1 MRQRIRSLLW
11 SMFGIG
17 LVLFAASVT
26 TLLIDRHVNAQ
37 QTTFNALPPG
47 GFSLNSVEF
56 ISVSAP
62 TIVGT
67 SCFTSG
73 TATTITNTGT
83 AAAILTVGGTPA
95 NTCVIT
101 FPFPAAVG
109 WIVMCTDI
117 TTNSTTVDK
126 CKQTASTAT
135 TATIGMFSDVSVAAA
150 PLAADKIVISAVAQ

>member
-47 GFSLNSVEF
+47 GFS
-56 ISVSAP
+56 P
-62 TIVGT
+62 
-67 SCFTSG
+67 
-73 TATTITNTGT
+73 
-83 AAAILTVGGTPA
+83 
-95 NTCVIT
+95 CVIT